1 MIDIISKNQN
11 IEFLDKLLSRNQLEF
26 EDINITVK
34 EIIESIKND
43 GDKALRHYTEQFD
56 GISLED
62 FLVTEEEKLQA
73 LRNIDLDLRND
84 LILARDNIEKFHKK
98 QIRESYYIEESDK
111 VLGQIVRPIER
122 VGVYIPGGKA
132 SYPST
137 VLMNVVPAKLA
148 GVEEI
153 VVVTPPGADGK
164 IKDSII
170 FAAGIAGADKI
181 YKIGGAQAI
190 AALAFGTEQIP
201 KVDKITGPGN
211 IYVAMAKKQLSG
223 YVGID
228 MIAGPS
234 EIMIIADKYANP
246 KYIAADMISQAEH
259 DEMAA
264 SILAVDDEVLAG
276 RVKIELQVQVEKL
289 ERKETIKKSLK
300 DYGAIIITAS
310 IDESIDM
317 ANKIAP
323 EHLELLVE
331 EPFEIYKRI
340 KNAGAIFLGEYTPE
354 PVGDYFAGTNHTLPT
369 STTARFSSAL
379 SVDDFQK
386 KTSLIYYSK
395 EALEKSKDSI
405 IRIAKEEGLTGHG
418 NSVKIRFEEELDE
431 LGKR

>member
-1 MIDIISKNQN
+1 MIKIIKSSDNKK
-11 IEFLDKLLSRNQLEF
+11 FLQELTSRNQLEF
-26 EDINITVK
+26 EDINRSVK
-34 EIIESIKND
+34 EIIKNVKVD
-43 GDKALRHYTEQFD
+43 GDKALREYTQKFD
-56 GISLED
+56 GINLD
-62 FLVTEEEKLQA
+62 NFLVTDEEKLRA
-73 LRNIDLDLRND
+73 RNNIDIDLKND
-84 LILARDNIEKFHKK
+84 LILARNNIERYHEK
-98 QIRESYYIEESDK
+98 QLKESYFIEDEDK
-111 VLGQIVRPIER
+111 LLGQMVMPIER

-137 VLMNVVPAKLA
+137 VLMNVVPAKIA

-153 VVVTPPGADGK
+153 VVVTPPGKDGK

-170 FAAGIAGADKI
+170 VAAEIAGADKI

-190 AALAFGTEQIP
+190 AALAFGTMQIP

-264 SILAVDDEVLAG
+264 AILVVNDEELACK
-276 RVKIELQVQVEKL
+276 VKEELKMQLEKL
-289 ERKETIKKSLK
+289 SRSETIQKSLR
-300 DYGAIIITAS
+300 DYGAIITTSS
-310 IDESIDM
+310 IEESIDI

-323 EHLELLVE
+323 EHLEILVE
-331 EPFEIYKRI
+331 DPFGIYKKI

-354 PVGDYFAGTNHTLPT
+354 PVGDYFAGSNHTLPT
-369 STTARFSSAL
+369 SSTARFSSAL
-379 SVDDFQK
+379 SVEDFQK
-386 KTSLIYYSK
+386 KTSLIYYNRR
-395 EALEKSKDSI
+395 ELDKSKDSI
-405 IRIAKEEGLTGHG
+405 IRIANEEGLTGHA
-418 NSVKIRFEEELDE
+418 NSVKIRFEEDIDE
-431 LGKR
+431 VD

>member
-26 EDINITVK
+26 EDINMAVK
-34 EIIESIKND
+34 DIIQAIKTN
-43 GDKALRHYTEQFD
+43 GDNALRDYTEQFD
-56 GISLED
+56 GIILDD
-62 FLVTEEEKLQA
+62 FLVTEEEKVEA
-73 LRNIDLDLRND
+73 LRNINLDLRND

-148 GVEEI
+148 DVDEI
-153 VVVTPPGADGK
+153 IVVTPPGADGK

-264 SILAVDDEVLAG
+264 SILAVDDEDLAEE
-276 RVKIELQVQVEKL
+276 VKEELEVQVAKL

-300 DYGAIIITAS
+300 NYGAIIITAS

>member
-1 MIDIISKNQN
+1 MSD
-11 IEFLDKLLSRNQLEF
+11 
-26 EDINITVK
+26 
-34 EIIESIKND
+34 
-43 GDKALRHYTEQFD
+43 
-56 GISLED
+56 
-62 FLVTEEEKLQA
+62 EEKVEA
-73 LRNIDLDLRND
+73 LRNIDIDLKKD
-84 LILARDNIEKFHKK
+84 LTLARDNIEKFHKK
-98 QIRESYYIEESDK
+98 QLRESYYIEEADK
-111 VLGQIVRPIER
+111 LLGQIVRPIEK

-153 VVVTPPGADGK
+153 IVVTPPGKGGK

-190 AALAFGTEQIP
+190 AALAFGTGQIP

-211 IYVAMAKKQLSG
+211 IYVAMAKKELSG

-234 EIMIIADKYANP
+234 EIMIIADEHANP

-264 SILAVDDEVLAG
+264 SILAVDNLELA
-276 RVKIELQVQVEKL
+276 RKVKEQLKIQVEKL
-289 ERKETIKKSLK
+289 ERKETIKKSFK
-300 DYGAIIITAS
+300 DYGAIIITSS
-310 IDESIDM
+310 IEESIDL

-323 EHLELLVE
+323 EHLEILVK
-331 EPFEIYKRI
+331 EPFKIYKRI
-340 KNAGAIFLGEYTPE
+340 KNAGAIFLGEYSPE

-369 STTARFSSAL
+369 SSTARFSSAL

-418 NSVKIRFEEELDE
+418 NSVRIRFEEDLDE
-431 LGKR
+431 VGKR